1 LCWWEEG
8 EKRGRGGWVR
18 DLKLGQ
24 LTLTTGKERAEVRSY
39 VQRATIPSKRVV
51 YTLKY
56 SHITTH
62 AIINNMYLFRD
73 VKYIFSSAG

>member
-1 LCWWEEG
+1 MG
-8 EKRGRGGWVR
+8 SGGWVR

-51 YTLKY
+51 YT
-56 SHITTH
+56 
-62 AIINNMYLFRD
+62 
-73 VKYIFSSAG
+73 